1 MVNEQRES
9 CNRDRYEVIGQDS
22 ATQMLQA
29 YPCTT
34 KTSQETMKSLQE
46 FLQSKASP
54 KVIYAD
60 NALELGN
67 ACEDLQWFIV
77 RQGLIVPRQFVLQN
91 G

>member
-1 MVNEQRES
+1 MDNEQRES
-9 CNRDRYEVIGQDS
+9 CNSHRYEVIEQDS
-22 ATQMLQA
+22 

-34 KTSQETMKSLQE
+34 ETSQETMKSLQK
-46 FLQSKASP
+46 FLESKASA

-67 ACEDLQWFIV
+67 ACEDFQRFIV

>member
-1 MVNEQRES
+1 
-9 CNRDRYEVIGQDS
+9 
-22 ATQMLQA
+22 
-29 YPCTT
+29 
-34 KTSQETMKSLQE
+34 MKSLQK
-46 FLQSKASP
+46 FLESKASP

-77 RQGLIVPRQFVLQN
+77 RQGLIVPRQLVLQN

>member
-1 MVNEQRES
+1 MDNEQRES
-9 CNRDRYEVIGQDS
+9 CNSHRYEVIEQDS
-22 ATQMLQA
+22 ATQILQA

-34 KTSQETMKSLQE
+34 KTSQETMKSLQK
-46 FLQSKASP
+46 FLESKASA

-67 ACEDLQWFIV
+67 ACEDLQRFIV
-77 RQGLIVPRQFVLQN
+77 REGLIVPRQFVLQN